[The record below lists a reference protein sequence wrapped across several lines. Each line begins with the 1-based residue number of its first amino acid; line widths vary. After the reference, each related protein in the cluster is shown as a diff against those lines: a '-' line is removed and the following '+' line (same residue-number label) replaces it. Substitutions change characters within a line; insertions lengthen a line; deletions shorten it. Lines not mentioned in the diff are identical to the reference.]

1 VYEQVDIEQDG
12 IQLLT
17 VCSMKM
23 SSSLSRA
30 CDPNSPDLNP
40 VDFAFGGSA

>member
-1 VYEQVDIEQDG
+1 MYEQVDVEQDG
-12 IQLLT
+12 TPLLT

-30 CDPNSPDLNP
+30 CDSCSPDLNP
-40 VDFAFGGSA
+40 VDFAFRRST